1 MVKQLSPEQPLFL
14 VMSLLTRKP
23 GRRTV
28 LRGPTTSFKV
38 APTSAETTAQV
49 RNQEGNAGH

>member
-23 GRRTV
+23 GRQTV